1 MEAGGLWMLLAVA
14 VVLLG
19 TGLPAFAVLMGVSV
33 LFGVI
38 GVAAGGLD
46 LALLTALPGRIIGL
60 LENDLLQALPL
71 YVFMGA
77 LLNRLP
83 LADRLFRCGV
93 ALSEL
98 GGRRSNSAPALAT
111 LGLGALLA
119 PMNGSVGASVAM
131 LSRSVAPKLARRGV
145 PAAEST
151 ALVCVA
157 STLGVVI
164 PPSLVLILLGDAM
177 MRAHTEATNV
187 TKEMVR
193 IVNTQDIFR
202 GALVPAVMFLVLCL
216 IVAWLL
222 GRRTPA
228 RGPAERPQAAE
239 WATAAVAGIFVISLL
254 AGVAAGYFY
263 AVEAA
268 AMGGTSLLFYG
279 LLSGGLRGG
288 AFRAVLR
295 DTMAVSGALFAL
307 FVAATTFTL
316 LFRAFGSDRL
326 LDSWVS
332 LVPGGATGAAIT
344 VLVVF
349 ALSAFVLDA
358 FEIVFVIVPI
368 VMPSILTRAPDA
380 VWISVL
386 ALLALQA
393 SFLVPPTG
401 YAVMMARSAL
411 AQKAPIGQLA
421 RALAPY
427 LGAQLVVLVL
437 VVLLPGLAHLAQ
449 PKASDA
455 PPVEKVDDETARQRF
470 NDMLKLPPPPEE

>member
-1 MEAGGLWMLLAVA
+1 METAGLWMLLAVA
-14 VVLLG
+14 IVLLG
-19 TGLPAFAVLMGVSV
+19 SGLPAYAVLMGVSA
-33 LFGVI
+33 LFAAVGL
-38 GVAAGGLD
+38 AAGALD
-46 LALLTALPGRIIGL
+46 FGLLTALPSRIIGL
-60 LENDLLQALPL
+60 LETDLLQALPL

-93 ALSEL
+93 AL
-98 GGRRSNSAPALAT
+98 GGTPSVAT

-131 LSRSVAPKLARRGV
+131 LARSVAPKLEARGV

-193 IVNTQDIFR
+193 IVNTQDVFR
-202 GALVPAVMFLVLCL
+202 GALAPAGLFLLLSL
-216 IVAWLL
+216 IVAWWL
-222 GRRTPA
+222 GRKQTVRDSSSKPSAT
-228 RGPAERPQAAE
+228 E
-239 WATAAVAGIFVISLL
+239 WATAVVAAVFVIGLL

-268 AMGGTSLLFYG
+268 AMGGTALLLFG
-279 LLSGGLRGG
+279 LATGGLKGG
-288 AFRAVLR
+288 VFGHVLR

-316 LFRAFGSDRL
+316 LFRAFGTDHL
-326 LDSWVS
+326 LDAWVK
-332 LVPGGATGAAIT
+332 LVPGGATGAAVT

-368 VMPSILTRAPDA
+368 VMPPVLTRAPDA

-393 SFLVPPTG
+393 SFLVPPSG
-401 YAVMMARSAL
+401 YAVMMARSQMK
-411 AQKAPIGQLA
+411 QKTAIGPLA

-427 LGAQLVVLVL
+427 IGAQMLVLLLVVLV
-437 VVLLPGLAHLAQ
+437 PRLAHLAE
-449 PKASDA
+449 PKGASTLAPAKLDDDA
-455 PPVEKVDDETARQRF
+455 SRKRF
-470 NDMLKLPPPPEE
+470 NDMLNLPPPSEE

>member
-1 MEAGGLWMLLAVA
+1 MESAGLWMLLAVA
-14 VVLLG
+14 IVLLG
-19 TGLPAFAVLMGVSV
+19 SGLPAYAVLMGVSA
-33 LFGVI
+33 LFAVI
-38 GVAAGGLD
+38 GLAAGALNYG
-46 LALLTALPGRIIGL
+46 LLTALPSRIIGL
-60 LENDLLQALPL
+60 LETDLLQALPL

-93 ALSEL
+93 AL
-98 GGRRSNSAPALAT
+98 GGTPAVAT

-131 LSRSVAPKLARRGV
+131 LSRSVAPKLEARGV

-193 IVNTQDIFR
+193 IVNTQDVFR
-202 GALVPAVMFLVLCL
+202 GALVPAALFLLL
-216 IVAWLL
+216 SLAVAWWL
-222 GRRTPA
+222 GRKSRA
-228 RGPAERPQAAE
+228 RGAAEKPSAME
-239 WATAAVAGIFVISLL
+239 WATAIVCAVFVIGLL

-268 AMGGTSLLFYG
+268 AMGGTALLLFG
-279 LLSGGLRGG
+279 LATGGLKGG
-288 AFRAVLR
+288 VFGHVLR

-316 LFRAFGSDRL
+316 LFRAFGTDHL
-326 LDSWVS
+326 LDAWVK

-393 SFLVPPTG
+393 SFLVPPSG
-401 YAVMMARSAL
+401 YAVMMARSQMK
-411 AQKAPIGQLA
+411 QKTAIGPLA

-427 LGAQLVVLVL
+427 IGAQLVVLVL
-437 VVLLPGLAHLAQ
+437 VVLVPRLAHLVE
-449 PKASDA
+449 PKGASALAPAKLDDDA
-455 PPVEKVDDETARQRF
+455 GRKRF
-470 NDMLKLPPPPEE
+470 NDMLNLPPPSEE

>member
-1 MEAGGLWMLLAVA
+1 MEAAGLWMLLAVA
-14 VVLLG
+14 IVLLA
-19 TGLPAFAVLMGVSV
+19 TGLPAFAVLMGVSA
-33 LFGVI
+33 LFS
-38 GVAAGGLD
+38 VAGLAVGGLEYG
-46 LALLTALPGRIIGL
+46 LLTALPGRIIGL

-71 YVFMGA
+71 YVLMGS

-93 ALSEL
+93 TL
-98 GGRRSNSAPALAT
+98 GGKSSAAPSLAT

-131 LSRSVAPKLARRGV
+131 LSRSVAPKLAERGV

-177 MRAHTEATNV
+177 MRAHTEAANI
-187 TKEMVR
+187 TKAMVR

-202 GALVPAVMFLVLCL
+202 GALVAAALFLALCL
-216 IVAWLL
+216 LVAWLL
-222 GRRTPA
+222 GRRAPA
-228 RGPAERPQAAE
+228 RGSTERPRLEE
-239 WATAAVAGIFVISLL
+239 WATALIAALFVVGLL

-263 AVEAA
+263 AVESA
-268 AMGGTSLLFYG
+268 AMGGTVLLAFG
-279 LLSGGLRGG
+279 LLSGGLRAG

-316 LFRAFGSDRL
+316 VFRAFGTDRL
-326 LDSWVS
+326 LDAWVGV
-332 LVPGGATGAAIT
+332 VPGGATGAAIA
-344 VLVVF
+344 VLVIF
-349 ALSAFVLDA
+349 GLSAFVLDA

-368 VMPSILTRAPDA
+368 VMPAVLTRAPDA

-401 YAVMMARSAL
+401 YAVMMARSAM
-411 AQKAPIGQLA
+411 AQKAQARPLA

-427 LGAQLVVLVL
+427 LGVQLAVLALVVLF
-437 VVLLPGLAHLAQ
+437 PSLAHLAE
-449 PKASDA
+449 PSKPAG
-455 PPVEKVDDETARQRF
+455 PPVEKLDDDAARKKF
-470 NDMLKLPPPPEE
+470 NDMLKLPPPPQE

>member
-1 MEAGGLWMLLAVA
+1 
-14 VVLLG
+14 
-19 TGLPAFAVLMGVSV
+19 
-33 LFGVI
+33 
-38 GVAAGGLD
+38 
-46 LALLTALPGRIIGL
+46 
-60 LENDLLQALPL
+60 
-71 YVFMGA
+71 MGA

-93 ALSEL
+93 AL
-98 GGRRSNSAPALAT
+98 GGHGGGAPALAT

-131 LSRSVAPKLARRGV
+131 LSRSVAPKLAARGV

-177 MRAHTEATNV
+177 MRAHTEAANV

-202 GALVPAVMFLVLCL
+202 GALVPAAMFLALCL
-216 IVAWLL
+216 LVAWFL

-228 RGPAERPQAAE
+228 RGPVERPAALE
-239 WATAAVAGIFVISLL
+239 WATAAIAAAFVIGLL

-268 AMGGTSLLFYG
+268 AMGGTALLLYG
-279 LLSGGLRGG
+279 WATGGLRGG
-288 AFRAVLR
+288 VFSAVLR
-295 DTMAVSGALFAL
+295 DTMAVTGALFAL

-316 LFRAFGSDRL
+316 VFRTFGTDRL
-326 LDSWVS
+326 LDAWVK

-393 SFLVPPTG
+393 SFLVPPSG
-401 YAVMMARSAL
+401 YAVMMARSAM
-411 AQKAPIGQLA
+411 AQKTAIRPLA
-421 RALAPY
+421 RALGPLYRRPARGAGAGGDACRASPISPSPRAPTRR
-427 LGAQLVVLVL
+427 
-437 VVLLPGLAHLAQ
+437 LPKKSTTR
-449 PKASDA
+449 PPASA
-455 PPVEKVDDETARQRF
+455 STTC
-470 NDMLKLPPPPEE
+470 

>member
-1 MEAGGLWMLLAVA
+1 MLLAVA
-14 VVLLG
+14 VTLLA
-19 TGLPAFAVLMGVSV
+19 TGLPAFAVLMGVSALFATAGV
-33 LFGVI
+33 L
-38 GVAAGGLD
+38 AGGIEYP
-46 LALLTALPGRIIGL
+46 LLTALPSRIIGL
-60 LENDLLQALPL
+60 LETDPLQALPL

-93 ALSEL
+93 ALGRHS
-98 GGRRSNSAPALAT
+98 GGAPALAT

-131 LSRSVAPKLARRGV
+131 LSRSVAPKLSARGV
-145 PAAEST
+145 PAPEST

-187 TKEMVR
+187 TKAMVR
-193 IVNTQDIFR
+193 IINTQDIFR
-202 GALVPAVMFLVLCL
+202 GALVPAAMFLALCL
-216 IVAWLL
+216 LVAWWL
-222 GRRTPA
+222 GRKTPP
-228 RGPAERPQAAE
+228 RGPAEHPSAME
-239 WATAAVAGIFVISLL
+239 WATAAIAAVFVVSLL

-268 AMGGTSLLFYG
+268 AMGGTALLLFG
-279 LLSGGLRGG
+279 WTTGGLRGG
-288 AFRAVLR
+288 AFGAVLR
-295 DTMAVSGALFAL
+295 DTMAVTGALFAL

-316 LFRAFGSDRL
+316 VFRAFGTDRL
-326 LDSWVS
+326 LDVWVKQ
-332 LVPGGATGAAIT
+332 VPGDATGAAIA

-393 SFLVPPTG
+393 SFLVPPSG

-411 AQKAPIGQLA
+411 ADRAPIRQLT

-427 LGAQLVVLVL
+427 LAAQLVVLAL
-437 VVLLPGLAHLAQ
+437 VVLLPQLAHLAQ
-449 PKASDA
+449 PKGASA
-455 PPVEKVDDETARQRF
+455 PPVEKIDDETARQRF
-470 NDMLKLPPPPEE
+470 NDMLKLPLPPEE

>member
-1 MEAGGLWMLLAVA
+1 MESAGLWMLLVVA
-14 VVLLG
+14 IVLLA
-19 TGLPAFAVLMGVSV
+19 TGLPAFAVLMGVSAAFAAV
-33 LFGVI
+33 GVVTHAVDW
-38 GVAAGGLD
+38 G
-46 LALLTALPGRIIGL
+46 LLTALPSRIIGL
-60 LENDLLQALPL
+60 LETDLLQALPL

-93 ALSEL
+93 AL
-98 GGRRSNSAPALAT
+98 GGRSGGAPALAT

-131 LSRSVAPKLARRGV
+131 LSRSVAPKLAERGV

-177 MRAHTEATNV
+177 MRAHTEASNAAHT
-187 TKEMVR
+187 MVR

-202 GALVPAVMFLVLCL
+202 GALVPAALFLALCL
-216 IVAWLL
+216 LLAWAL
-222 GRRTPA
+222 GHRHPARHAAETPA
-228 RGPAERPQAAE
+228 AGE
-239 WATAAVAGIFVISLL
+239 WLTAAISGLFVIALL
-254 AGVAAGYFY
+254 VGVAAGYFY

-268 AMGGTSLLFYG
+268 AMGGTALLLYG
-279 LLSGGLRGG
+279 LISGGLRKG
-288 AFRAVLR
+288 AFAAVLR
-295 DTMAVSGALFAL
+295 DTMAVTGALFAL

-316 LFRAFGSDRL
+316 VFRAFGTDRL
-326 LDSWVS
+326 LDAWVK

-349 ALSAFVLDA
+349 AVSAFVLDA

-368 VMPSILTRAPDA
+368 VMPPILTRAPDA
-380 VWISVL
+380 IWISVL

-393 SFLVPPTG
+393 SFLVPPSG
-401 YAVMMARSAL
+401 YAVMMARSAI
-411 AQKAPIGQLA
+411 AQKSAMRPLA
-421 RALAPY
+421 RALTPY
-427 LGAQLVVLVL
+427 LLAQLVVLAL
-437 VVLLPGLAHLAQ
+437 VVSIPALSHLAQ
-449 PKASDA
+449 PKGFDA
-455 PPVEKVDDETARQRF
+455 APDAGKLDDDAARKRF
-470 NDMLKLPPPPEE
+470 NDMLNLPPPPDQ